1 MEESRPASPATLPGP
16 AESLVATA
24 REAAGRAYAPY
35 SGVSV
40 GAALRSAAGRVY
52 VGCNVENAAY
62 PLGHC
67 AETAA
72 IAAAVT
78 AEGPGM
84 RIAEVAV
91 WGRGA
96 ASAPLAISPCGGCRQ
111 RIREH
116 AADGAVQVHFPAA
129 DGAIVT
135 LTVDELLPQPF
146 LRCSLPP
153 APGGG
158 GA

>member
-1 MEESRPASPATLPGP
+1 MEEVPAVPAAFAAGA

-24 REAAGRAYAPY
+24 REASRRAYAPY

-40 GAALRSAAGRVY
+40 GAALRSATGHVY
-52 VGCNVENAAY
+52 AGCNAENAAY

-72 IAAAVT
+72 IAAAVM
-78 AEGPGM
+78 AEGPAM
-84 RIAEVAV
+84 RIAELAV
-91 WGRGA
+91 WGRTSA
-96 ASAPLAISPCGGCRQ
+96 QAPLPISPCGGCRQ

-116 AADGAVQVHFPAA
+116 AADGTMLVHFPGA
-129 DGAIVT
+129 DGAMVT
-135 LTVDELLPQPF
+135 RSIDELLPEPF

-153 APGGG
+153 SG
-158 GA
+158 GAGA

>member
-1 MEESRPASPATLPGP
+1 MEESRAVLDGA

-24 REAAGRAYAPY
+24 REAASQAYAPY

-40 GAALRSAAGRVY
+40 GAAIRSASGHVY
-52 VGCNVENAAY
+52 AGCNAENAAY

-72 IAAAVT
+72 IAQAVL

-91 WGRGA
+91 WGRTA
-96 ASAPLAISPCGGCRQ
+96 AQAPLPISPCGGCRQ

-116 AADGAVQVHFPAA
+116 AADGSVAVHFPGP
-129 DGAIVT
+129 DGAIGT
-135 LTVDELLPQPF
+135 LTIVSLLPQPF

-153 APGGG
+153 PPGRTGP
-158 GA
+158 

>member
-1 MEESRPASPATLPGP
+1 MESVGAGREGV

-24 REAAGRAYAPY
+24 REAASRAYAPY

-40 GAALRSAAGRVY
+40 GAAVRSASGRVY
-52 VGCNVENAAY
+52 AGCNAENAAY

-72 IAAAVT
+72 IAQAVL
-78 AEGPGM
+78 AEGPGL
-84 RIAEVAV
+84 RIVEVAV
-91 WGRGA
+91 WGRT
-96 ASAPLAISPCGGCRQ
+96 STQAPLPISPCGGCRQ

-116 AADGAVQVHFPAA
+116 AADGSVAVHFPGP
-129 DGAIVT
+129 DGAMVT
-135 LTVDELLPQPF
+135 MTIEALLPQPF

-153 APGGG
+153 QGRTGP
-158 GA
+158 

>member
-1 MEESRPASPATLPGP
+1 MQEFRAGAAGV

-24 REAAGRAYAPY
+24 REAASRAYAPY

-40 GAALRSAAGRVY
+40 GAAIRSASGRVY
-52 VGCNVENAAY
+52 AGCNAENAAY

-72 IAAAVT
+72 IAQAVL
-78 AEGPGM
+78 AEGPGL

-91 WGRGA
+91 WGRTA
-96 ASAPLAISPCGGCRQ
+96 AQVPLPISPCGGCRQ

-116 AADGAVQVHFPAA
+116 AADGAVAVHFPGP
-129 DGAIVT
+129 DGSIVT
-135 LTVDELLPQPF
+135 MTIDDLLPQPF

-153 APGGG
+153 HGRDLP
-158 GA
+158 

>member
-1 MEESRPASPATLPGP
+1 MEKLRAGLEGA

-24 REAAGRAYAPY
+24 REAASHAYAPY

-40 GAALRSAAGRVY
+40 GAAIRSAAGRVY
-52 VGCNVENAAY
+52 AGCNAENAAY

-72 IAAAVT
+72 IAQAVL

-91 WGRGA
+91 WGRTA
-96 ASAPLAISPCGGCRQ
+96 AQAPLPISPCGGCRQ

-116 AADGAVQVHFPAA
+116 AADGSVAVHFPGP

-135 LTVDELLPQPF
+135 MTIESLLPQPF

-153 APGGG
+153 PPGRTGP
-158 GA
+158 

>member
-1 MEESRPASPATLPGP
+1 MEESRAVLDGA

-24 REAAGRAYAPY
+24 REAASHAYAPY

-40 GAALRSAAGRVY
+40 GAAIRSASGHVY
-52 VGCNVENAAY
+52 AGCNAENAAY

-72 IAAAVT
+72 IAQAVL

-91 WGRGA
+91 WGRTA
-96 ASAPLAISPCGGCRQ
+96 AQAPLPISPCGGCRQ

-116 AADGAVQVHFPAA
+116 AADGSVAVHFPGP
-129 DGAIVT
+129 DGTIVT
-135 LTVDELLPQPF
+135 MTIESLLPQPF
-146 LRCSLPP
+146 LRRSMPP
-153 APGGG
+153 SQGRAGP
-158 GA
+158 